1 MGQRSWSDP
10 WLLPLD
16 LGWRRASGIRSP
28 KTLSSST
35 PRHGVRELHL
45 YIYISSICMIRFVLV
60 VLGFDVLILFVRY
73 SMEVK
78 SLFKR
83 LGVEPL
89 VIELDELGG
98 YL

>member
-1 MGQRSWSDP
+1 
-10 WLLPLD
+10 
-16 LGWRRASGIRSP
+16 
-28 KTLSSST
+28 
-35 PRHGVRELHL
+35 
-45 YIYISSICMIRFVLV
+45 MIRFVLV

>member
-1 MGQRSWSDP
+1 MGPRSWSDP
-10 WLLPLD
+10 WLLRLG
-16 LGWRRASGIRSP
+16 LGWKRPSGIRSP

-35 PRHGVRELHL
+35 PRHGVRELQ
-45 YIYISSICMIRFVLV
+45 IYISSICMIRFVLV